1 MFSFLCSGN
10 KKNITHDPTDE
21 MYTVNEKF
29 RNFQKWLFH
38 WKFFIQT
45 LIKRYYVLLLN
56 PRQNSVISQYMI
68 YFHKVD
74 GILIKQNTHPFSI
87 LDKKSYLIS
96 IDWKDWSHLYSI
108 IQWPNSDFVN
118 NCGK

>member
-1 MFSFLCSGN
+1 M
-10 KKNITHDPTDE
+10 
-21 MYTVNEKF
+21 
-29 RNFQKWLFH
+29 
-38 WKFFIQT
+38 
-45 LIKRYYVLLLN
+45 KRYYVLLLN

-68 YFHKVD
+68 YIHKVVCL
-74 GILIKQNTHPFSI
+74 LIKQSTPELSLSI

-118 NCGK
+118 NCCK